1 MWFKLYGRKKC
12 WTTNGD
18 KWSAARAARSRER
31 SKRQTPLIDVVG
43 RARTLRGTVV
53 DHVANYTTDDQ
64 TINEKNDRKG
74 KLYNTI
80 RGGRRK
86 MIKVPLLL
94 WNCVFV
100 SRVRGSR
107 DAVIFWRRS
116 IGVERIVVKRSWEW
130 WYARFT
136 DSSQR
141 HVFRVWLQI
150 RISFVFW
157 WS

>member
-1 MWFKLYGRKKC
+1 M
-12 WTTNGD
+12 TTNGD
-18 KWSAARAARSRER
+18 KWSAARER

-80 RGGRRK
+80 RGGGRRK

-94 WNCVFV
+94 
-100 SRVRGSR
+100 
-107 DAVIFWRRS
+107 
-116 IGVERIVVKRSWEW
+116 
-130 WYARFT
+130 
-136 DSSQR
+136 
-141 HVFRVWLQI
+141 
-150 RISFVFW
+150 
-157 WS
+157 